1 LKYKLISTVFI
12 LCTISAC
19 GQNEKNK
26 DGVTTIASEKKYG
39 LYIANGQ
46 RQGMQYFDSTKTEYN
61 YRYYTMMITNDSII
75 PIHLNINISE
85 AVINLRNTIKSKI
98 FLLPRHLT
106 PEEQQFDQGGMSKE
120 LKSFLDQDIDTPVYL
135 NKILNPTE
143 RCVLTF
149 GVLTDTKY
157 LDPTTPFDTRL
168 IVLNENSSALSIKLK
183 INDGLIIPC
192 GQFSYINK

>member
-1 LKYKLISTVFI
+1 MKHKLIAAVFI

-26 DGVTTIASEKKYG
+26 DGVTTVSSEKKYG

-46 RQGMQYFDSTKTEYN
+46 RQGMQYIDSTKTEYN
-61 YRYYTMMITNDSII
+61 YRYYTTMITNDSII

-85 AVINLRNTIKSKI
+85 AEINLRNTIKSKI

-106 PEEQQFDQGGMSKE
+106 PEEQQFDQGGMSTE
-120 LKSFLDQDIDTPVYL
+120 LKSFLDQDIETPVYL

-168 IVLNENSSALSIKLK
+168 LALNENSSAFSFKLK
-183 INDGLIIPC
+183 INDSLIVPC
-192 GQFSYINK
+192 GQFSFIKK